1 MSRAEPL
8 VYGET
13 PITFEARN
21 ELLWFDNLRP
31 NDVLEQNCDEKEEE
45 AEEAVLPD
53 SVQSNPDSVQSKALF
68 HVSIGLPNSD
78 AIQQR
83 MCRMSRLHRHRAERL
98 RIVVSES
105 TKKPESKH
113 LAPEHL
119 KAAEQV
125 KIQELL
131 AKAAEA
137 LETHKET
144 SPKLALREALA
155 FLRKALETIQS
166 ATTTVIETR
175 TVLETFDGYVDSI
188 EGESAYVT
196 LESRDTGDVLYGEFP
211 TSDLLGKKIAEQTR
225 FLCET
230 VKTENGS
237 RIDFRA
243 LPKIEVT
250 DEEVRSIAE
259 KMRGA
264 FSSGDSSVIEY

>member
-1 MSRAEPL
+1 MSLAEPL
-8 VYGET
+8 VYGE
-13 PITFEARN
+13 PRITFEARN
-21 ELLWFDNLRP
+21 ELRWFDNFRP

-45 AEEAVLPD
+45 VEEAVLPD

-68 HVSIGLPNSD
+68 HLSIGLPNSD
-78 AIQQR
+78 AIQQT
-83 MCRMSRLHRHRAERL
+83 MGRMSRLHRHRAERL
-98 RIVVSES
+98 RTVVSGS
-105 TKKPESKH
+105 TKKPELKH

-119 KAAEQV
+119 KAAE
-125 KIQELL
+125 KLKFQELL

-137 LETHKET
+137 LKTHQET
-144 SPKLALREALA
+144 SSKLALGEALA
-155 FLRKALETIQS
+155 ILLKALETLQA
-166 ATTTVIETR
+166 ATTTVVETR

-196 LESRDTGDVLYGEFP
+196 LESRDNGDVLYGEFP
-211 TSDLLGKKIAEQTR
+211 ASDLLGKQISEQTR

-230 VKTENGS
+230 VKTDNGS